1 MPKVFPELHSS
12 PVIHKLSKPILTK
25 DDIPYDA
32 ALVFNAGVVKH
43 EGKYLMVFR
52 DDYGTDEQSFSPEH
66 RFKGTMLGIAV
77 SDNGID
83 GWKVW

>member
-25 DDIPYDA
+25 YDIPYDA
-32 ALVFNAGVVKH
+32 ALVFNAGVIKH

-52 DDYGTDEQSFSPEH
+52 DDYGTDEQSFSP
-66 RFKGTMLGIAV
+66 
-77 SDNGID
+77 
-83 GWKVW
+83 

>member
-52 DDYGTDEQSFSPEH
+52 DDY
-66 RFKGTMLGIAV
+66 
-77 SDNGID
+77 
-83 GWKVW
+83 